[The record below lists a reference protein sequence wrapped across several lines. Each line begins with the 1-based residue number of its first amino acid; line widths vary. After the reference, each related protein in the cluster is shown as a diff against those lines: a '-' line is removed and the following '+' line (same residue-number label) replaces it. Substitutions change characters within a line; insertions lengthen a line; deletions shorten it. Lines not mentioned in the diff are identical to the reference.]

1 MNTPLVEIKNLS
13 LKYGDYLALQNINA
27 SFFPGK
33 CVVICGPS
41 GSGKSSLLR
50 CVNKL
55 EDFDEGDIIF
65 NGESLKKSK
74 NISQIRS
81 NIGMVFQHFEL
92 YPHLSVL
99 NNITLAPI
107 QVKGL
112 SKTEAN
118 KKAFKLLERV
128 GIDDQANKYPSEL
141 SGGQQQRAAISRAL
155 ALEPKLMLFDEPTSA
170 LDPEMISEVLKVM
183 RDLADNGM
191 SMLVVTHEMGF
202 ARDVAD
208 EVVFMDEGK
217 IIERSSSKSFFEN
230 PQSERAKEFINK
242 VLLKI

>member
-13 LKYGDYLALQNINA
+13 LKYGDYSALQNINA

-155 ALEPKLMLFDEPTSA
+155 ALELSL
-170 LDPEMISEVLKVM
+170 I
-183 RDLADNGM
+183 
-191 SMLVVTHEMGF
+191 H
-202 ARDVAD
+202 
-208 EVVFMDEGK
+208 
-217 IIERSSSKSFFEN
+217 I
-230 PQSERAKEFINK
+230 
-242 VLLKI
+242 